1 MKKLWL
7 IIAFVLVAAA
17 HLATP
22 VVMICQRENILRT
35 GHAYKFRTRP
45 VDPVDA
51 FRGRYVQLSF
61 EQDHAPWHSRGE
73 FISGA
78 ETFAHVEEG
87 TDGFAVIR
95 TITPMPPEHGD
106 FLKVH
111 AQYRGWRT
119 NDQDQVFFTL
129 PFDRYYL
136 KETKAPKAEEVYR
149 EHNRRNQTNLNT
161 YAVVRIKNGDSA
173 LEELYVGGKP
183 IQDYLRAAKP

>member
-1 MKKLWL
+1 MKKFWL
-7 IIAFVLVAAA
+7 IAAFVIVALA
-17 HLATP
+17 HIATP
-22 VVMICQRENILRT
+22 VTMILQRGEILRT

-51 FRGRYVQLSF
+51 FRGRYVWLHF
-61 EQDHAPWHSRGE
+61 EQDHAQWCSHAERRP
-73 FISGA
+73 GA
-78 ETFAHVEEG
+78 EAFARVEEG
-87 TDGFAVIR
+87 ADGFAVIR
-95 TITPMPPEHGD
+95 EVAPEPPAQGD
-106 FLKVH
+106 YLKVIESFSI
-111 AQYRGWRT
+111 GT
-119 NDQDQVFFTL
+119 NAHFRL